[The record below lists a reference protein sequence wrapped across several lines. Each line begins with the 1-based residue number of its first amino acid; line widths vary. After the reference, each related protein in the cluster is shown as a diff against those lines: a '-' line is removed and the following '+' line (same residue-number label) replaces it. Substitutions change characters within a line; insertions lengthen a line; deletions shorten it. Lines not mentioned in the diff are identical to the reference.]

1 MSSYRSL
8 IQEGEEALKETNSQK
23 EVRLLMLEL
32 CREEEI
38 DLYLHLDEEAKLSI
52 QERFQEGIKSLQQEK
67 PLSYILGYSWFY
79 GYQLRVNEDVLIP
92 RNETEELIG
101 YILAGMDEHFN
112 DSALTLFDVATGSG
126 AIAIALQAEEPK
138 LEVYA
143 SDISEKAVY
152 QAKQNADLNH
162 VQVEFMVGD
171 MLEPFIHQG
180 LHCDI
185 LVCNPPYIPTNEM
198 IERSVKEYE
207 PHLALFGGEDG
218 LKFYHEVFTK
228 AHLVLNEK
236 AMMAFEMGYNQAE
249 VLTKQAKQYFPNAR
263 IEVIKDL
270 NGLDRMLFLYL

>member
-79 GYQLRVNEDVLIP
+79 GYQLQVNEDVLIP

>member
-38 DLYLHLDEEAKLSI
+38 DLYLHQDEEAKRSI

-79 GYQLRVNEDVLIP
+79 GYQLQVNEDVLIP